1 MSLIEILFLAVA
13 LSIDAC
19 VVAFAYGLV
28 FKSQRTK
35 NSLLLAT
42 FCGFFQG
49 LMPVIGYFSIKS
61 FTANIE
67 QYSNLIVF
75 TIFLLLG
82 INFIKDALKEDCEE
96 ICCLGIKCLFSVAFA
111 TSIDAL
117 AAGASLALEHV
128 SIWMPVLLIA
138 IITFANTMLGF
149 WAGNFMKKFP
159 AKFLKFFAAGVL
171 IFLAIKAL
179 Y

>member
-1 MSLIEILFLAVA
+1 MSLFEILFLAVA
-13 LSIDAC
+13 LSIDVC

-35 NSLLLAT
+35 NSLLLSS
-42 FCGFFQG
+42 FCAVFQG
-49 LMPVIGYFSIKS
+49 LMPIISYFALKS
-61 FTANIE
+61 FTSIIE
-67 QYSNLIVF
+67 PYSNLIVF

-82 INFIKDALKEDCEE
+82 LNFIKDALKDECEE
-96 ICCLGIKCLFSVAFA
+96 ICCLGVKCLFLVAFA

-117 AAGASLALEHV
+117 AAGASLALKHV
-128 SIWMPVLLIA
+128 SIWLPA
-138 IITFANTMLGF
+138 IIIAVVTFINSMLGF
-149 WAGNFMKKFP
+149 FAGNVMKKFP

-179 Y
+179 H